1 MLEDLLMPLGLVAV
15 AELGDKT
22 QLSILLLSS
31 RTNRHLALLFGVT
44 LAFLIV
50 DGAAILIG
58 SCATSFLPMTPI
70 KIGSGVVFIL
80 CGLVTLRSKPDEGE
94 AKAYS
99 GNPFLAGFGL
109 ILLTEWG
116 DKTQIVAGLFATQYN
131 PLWVLLGTMVALIA
145 LSVMAIYLGRF
156 LGAKLNKR
164 LISKI
169 AGAVFILIGVVV
181 IMEALVS
188 VK

>member
-50 DGAAILIG
+50 DGAAILVG
-58 SCATSFLPMTPI
+58 SCVTGFLPMVPL
-70 KIGSGVVFIL
+70 KIGSGIVFIL
-80 CGLVTLRSKPDEGE
+80 CGLFTLRSKPDEGND
-94 AKAYS
+94 KVYS

-109 ILLTEWG
+109 IFLTEWG
-116 DKTQIVAGLFATQYN
+116 DKTQLAAGLFATQYN
-131 PLWVLLGTMVALIA
+131 PLWVLLGTMIALIS
-145 LSVMAIYLGRF
+145 LSIMAIYLGRF
-156 LGAKLNKR
+156 LGARLNKR
-164 LISKI
+164 LVSKV
-169 AGAVFILIGVVV
+169 AGAVFIIIGVVV
-181 IMEALVS
+181 IIEALA
-188 VK
+188 